1 MCTSGL
7 RGTLSSVRWL
17 KPFPTKLENKCL
29 PSSFFSMEFVLNPIK
44 LPKRYFLLIWARF
57 DICLWIIT
65 LSLYIYIYEKRK
77 EFAAWPWRRRWNWRT
92 CPPDRRRAQ
101 LLCAIR
107 TILVISTVHTI
118 FIFILIIFIIYQYK
132 KLDYDQLLTS

>member
-7 RGTLSSVRWL
+7 RGTLSSVRWW

-65 LSLYIYIYEKRK
+65 LSLFIYIEKRK

-92 CPPDRRRAQ
+92 CPPDRWRAQ

-118 FIFILIIFIIYQYK
+118 FIFILIIFIYLSIQK
-132 KLDYDQLLTS
+132 VGFWSTLTS